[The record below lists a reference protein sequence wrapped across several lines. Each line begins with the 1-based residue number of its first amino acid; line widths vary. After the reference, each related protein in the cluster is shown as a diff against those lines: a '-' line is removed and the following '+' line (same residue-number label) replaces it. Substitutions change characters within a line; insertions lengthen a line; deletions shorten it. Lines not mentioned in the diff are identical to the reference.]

1 MTRHHPLRN
10 RPSKLW
16 SHGRGRLD
24 TIGEIS
30 FLVAAHSID
39 ISRELI
45 IVPYEARMLVARES
59 YGPSGGRSR
68 ILPTSA
74 ESLDLVRFHQGKAI
88 KILIKTKRI
97 VQSVSICKKR
107 SSFIT
112 FGPVLT
118 CVIGPQNARWT
129 CQATYQLS
137 IEALV
142 SADRKVLVSHFSHEL
157 MLVDDTK
164 ATSIRKEVGN
174 VLSRFIHEQLMELGN
189 ELGDRQPIV
198 KDELLLLTTFSS
210 A

>member
-97 VQSVSICKKR
+97 VLSVSICQNR
-107 SSFIT
+107 SSHHVRSRFNMRIRAAKCKVD
-112 FGPVLT
+112 GRVRRLT
-118 CVIGPQNARWT
+118 SCRLKLLYRLTEKYWW
-129 CQATYQLS
+129 
-137 IEALV
+137 
-142 SADRKVLVSHFSHEL
+142 
-157 MLVDDTK
+157 
-164 ATSIRKEVGN
+164 ATSAMN
-174 VLSRFIHEQLMELGN
+174 
-189 ELGDRQPIV
+189 
-198 KDELLLLTTFSS
+198 
-210 A
+210 